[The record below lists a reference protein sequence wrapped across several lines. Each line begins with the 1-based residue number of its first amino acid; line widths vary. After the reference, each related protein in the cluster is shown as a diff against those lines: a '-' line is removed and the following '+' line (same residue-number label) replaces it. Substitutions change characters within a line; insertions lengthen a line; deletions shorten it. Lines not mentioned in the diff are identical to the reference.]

1 VGFAVTAILAQAL
14 HPRLS
19 MNRELIKEVRSARVS
34 LGLTVALG
42 LLAAAATILQ
52 LVALSKVVD
61 GVFLKGADLT
71 EVRGLL
77 LLLLCA
83 FVLRSALLW
92 GKEVAGQRGA
102 VRVKS
107 ELRERLLA
115 HVLRLGP
122 SYTREERTG
131 ELATT
136 ATEGVEKLDAYVGR
150 YLPQVFLS
158 VLVPLMIAW
167 YIVPR
172 DLSSAVL
179 LLVTAPVIPVLMVL
193 VGSYA
198 EEHTRRQWR
207 ALARMG
213 ASFLDAMQGL
223 TTLKVF
229 GRSAEEGRKVAAA
242 SEEFRKRTMKVLRYA
257 FLSGFVLEFMTAAAI
272 GLVAVTLGVRVISGN
287 MPFAVAFLVLL
298 LTPEFYKPLRE
309 LGVHRHAGM
318 EGSAAADRIFEILST
333 TPRVRHSSG
342 ASNLAFD
349 GPSIELSGVGYAYP
363 GSEEAALQ
371 DVSLVLP
378 ARTRTA
384 LVGRSGSGKST
395 LVNLLMR
402 FVDPETGTILAN
414 GVEITDLSLESWR
427 KNLALVPQRPHLFH
441 GTVLDNIRLARP
453 DASQEEIENAAEAAG
468 AAIFIRQLPS
478 GYDTQVGERGARLS
492 GGEAQR
498 IAIARAFLKD
508 APVLIMDEP
517 TSGLD
522 PESERLIRT
531 ALERLSDGR
540 TVLVIAHRLNTVY
553 GADRIAVLD
562 GGRLAETGTHR
573 RLIRAN
579 GLYASLVNAY
589 GRVPA

>member
-1 VGFAVTAILAQAL
+1 
-14 HPRLS
+14 
-19 MNRELIKEVRSARVS
+19 MNRELIKKVRTARVS
-34 LGLTVALG
+34 LGLTVTIG
-42 LLAAAATILQ
+42 LLAAAATIVQ

-61 GVFLKGADLT
+61 RVFLEGTDLI
-71 EVRGLL
+71 EVRGSLL
-77 LLLLCA
+77 LLLGA
-83 FVLRSALLW
+83 SVLRAALLW
-92 GKEVAGQRGA
+92 GREAAGQRGA

-107 ELRERLLA
+107 ELRRRLCS
-115 HVLRLGP
+115 HVLLLGP

-136 ATEGVEKLDAYVGR
+136 ATEGIEKLDAYVGR

-158 VLVPLMIAW
+158 VLVPLMIAG
-167 YIVPR
+167 YILPR
-172 DLSSAVL
+172 DLSSAIL

-207 ALARMG
+207 ALSRMG

-229 GRSAEEGRKVAAA
+229 GRSADEGEKVAAA
-242 SEEFRKRTMKVLRYA
+242 SDEFRKRTMKVLRYA

-287 MPFAVAFLVLL
+287 MPFEVAFLVLL

-318 EGSAAADRIFEILST
+318 EGSAAAERFFEILST
-333 TPRVRHSSG
+333 PPRVRRGSG
-342 ASNLAFD
+342 ASNLA
-349 GPSIELSGVGYAYP
+349 SEEISLELSGAGYTYP
-363 GSEEAALQ
+363 GSEEAALREI
-371 DVSLVLP
+371 SLVLP
-378 ARTRTA
+378 AGTRTA

-402 FVDPETGTILAN
+402 FVDPETGTIHAN
-414 GVEITDLSLESWR
+414 GVEITELPADAWR
-427 KNLALVPQRPHLFH
+427 ENLALVPQRPHLFH
-441 GTVLDNIRLARP
+441 GSVLDNIRLARP
-453 DASQEEIENAAEAAG
+453 DASRGEVERAAELAG
-468 AAIFIRQLPS
+468 AAAFIAQLPD
-478 GYDTQVGERGARLS
+478 GYGTGIGERGARLS

-508 APVLIMDEP
+508 APVLVMDEP

-531 ALERLSDGR
+531 AIERLADGR
-540 TVLVIAHRLNTVY
+540 TVLIVAHRLNTVY

-562 GGRLAETGTHR
+562 GGQLVETGTHR
-573 RLIRAN
+573 DLIQID
-579 GLYASLVNAY
+579 GLYANLVNTY

>member
-1 VGFAVTAILAQAL
+1 
-14 HPRLS
+14 
-19 MNRELIKEVRSARVS
+19 MNRELIKEVRTARVS
-34 LGLTVALG
+34 LGLTVAIG
-42 LLAAAATILQ
+42 LLAAAATIVQ

-61 GVFLKGADLT
+61 RVFLEGTDLI
-71 EVRGLL
+71 EVRGPLL
-77 LLLLCA
+77 LLLGA
-83 FVLRSALLW
+83 SVLRAALLW
-92 GKEVAGQRGA
+92 GREATGQRGA

-107 ELRERLLA
+107 ELRRRLCA

-136 ATEGVEKLDAYVGR
+136 ATEGIEKLDAYVGR

-158 VLVPLMIAW
+158 VLVPLMIAG
-167 YIVPR
+167 YILPR

-207 ALARMG
+207 ALSRMG

-229 GRSAEEGRKVAAA
+229 GRSADEGEKVAAT
-242 SEEFRKRTMKVLRYA
+242 SDEFRKRTMKVLRYA

-287 MPFAVAFLVLL
+287 MPFEVAFLVLL

-309 LGVHRHAGM
+309 LGIHRHAGM
-318 EGSAAADRIFEILST
+318 EGSAAAERIFEILST
-333 TPRVRHSSG
+333 PPRVLRGSG
-342 ASNLAFD
+342 ASNLASD
-349 GPSIELSGVGYAYP
+349 EISLELSGVSYTYP
-363 GSEEAALQ
+363 GSEEAALREI
-371 DVSLVLP
+371 SLVLP
-378 ARTRTA
+378 AGTRTA

-402 FVDPETGTILAN
+402 FVDPETGTIHAN
-414 GVEITDLSLESWR
+414 GVEITELPADAWR
-427 KNLALVPQRPHLFH
+427 ANLALVPQRPHLFH
-441 GTVLDNIRLARP
+441 GSVLDNIRLARP
-453 DASQEEIENAAEAAG
+453 EASREEVERAAELAG
-468 AAIFIRQLPS
+468 AAAFIGRLS
-478 GYDTQVGERGARLS
+478 DGYGTGIGERGARLS

-498 IAIARAFLKD
+498 IAIARAFLKE
-508 APVLIMDEP
+508 APVLVMDEP

-531 ALERLSDGR
+531 AIERLADGR
-540 TVLVIAHRLNTVY
+540 TVLMVAHRLNTVY

-562 GGRLAETGTHR
+562 GGQLVETGTHR
-573 RLIRAN
+573 DLIQTD
-579 GLYASLVNAY
+579 GLYANLVNAY
-589 GRVPA
+589 RRVPA

>member
-1 VGFAVTAILAQAL
+1 V
-14 HPRLS
+14 
-19 MNRELIKEVRSARVS
+19 NRELVREVRPARVS

-42 LLAAAATILQ
+42 LLAAAATIVQ
-52 LVALSKVVD
+52 LVALSSVVD
-61 GVFLKGADLT
+61 GLFLRNARIVK
-71 EVRGLL
+71 VHGLL
-77 LLLLCA
+77 LLLLGA
-83 FVLRSALLW
+83 SLLRSGLVW
-92 GKEVAGQRGA
+92 GREVAAQRGT

-107 ELRERLLA
+107 ELRDRLFA

-122 SYTREERTG
+122 SYTVGERTG
-131 ELATT
+131 ELSTT
-136 ATEGVEKLDAYVGR
+136 MTEGIEKLDAYVGR

-158 VLVPLMIAW
+158 VLVPLMIAG
-167 YIVPR
+167 YVLPL
-172 DLSSAVL
+172 DLASAVL
-179 LLVTAPVIPVLMVL
+179 LLVTAPVIPVLMIL

-229 GRSAEEGRKVAAA
+229 GRSAEEGKRVAAA

-272 GLVAVTLGVRVISGN
+272 GLIAVTLGVRVISGN
-287 MPFAVAFLVLL
+287 MPFEVAFLVLL

-309 LGVHRHAGM
+309 LGAHRHAGM

-333 TPRVRHSSG
+333 PACVRQGSGTP
-342 ASNLAFD
+342 NLTSD
-349 GPSIELSGVGYAYP
+349 RISIELSGVGYTYP
-363 GSEEAALQ
+363 GSEEAALR
-371 DVSLVLP
+371 DISLVLP
-378 ARTRTA
+378 AGTRTA

-402 FVDPETGTILAN
+402 FVDPETGTTRAN
-414 GVEITDLSLESWR
+414 GVEVTDLPARVWR
-427 KNLALVPQRPHLFH
+427 ENLALVPQRPHLFH
-441 GTVLDNIRLARP
+441 GSVYDNIRLARP
-453 DASQEEIENAAEAAG
+453 GASQEEIERAAELAG
-468 AAIFIRQLPS
+468 AAGFIRQLPD
-478 GYDTQVGERGARLS
+478 GYATAIGERGTRLS

-508 APVLIMDEP
+508 APVLLMDEP

-522 PESERLIRT
+522 PESERLIRA
-531 ALERLSDGR
+531 ALERLAASR
-540 TVLVIAHRLNTVY
+540 TVLVVAHRLNTVY

-562 GGRLAETGTHR
+562 RGRLAETGTHQD
-573 RLIRAN
+573 LIQDD

-589 GRVPA
+589 GRVPT

>member
-1 VGFAVTAILAQAL
+1 
-14 HPRLS
+14 
-19 MNRELIKEVRSARVS
+19 MNRELVREVRPARVS

-42 LLAAAATILQ
+42 LLAAAATIVQ
-52 LVALSKVVD
+52 LVALSSVVD
-61 GVFLKGADLT
+61 GLFLRNAGIVK
-71 EVRGLL
+71 VHGLL
-77 LLLLCA
+77 LLLLGA
-83 FVLRSALLW
+83 SLLRSGLVW
-92 GKEVAGQRGA
+92 GREVAAQRGT

-107 ELRERLLA
+107 ELRDRLFA

-122 SYTREERTG
+122 SYTVGERTG
-131 ELATT
+131 ELSTT
-136 ATEGVEKLDAYVGR
+136 MTEGIEKLDAYVGR

-158 VLVPLMIAW
+158 VLVPLMIAG
-167 YIVPR
+167 YVLPL
-172 DLSSAVL
+172 DLASAVL
-179 LLVTAPVIPVLMVL
+179 LLVTAPVIPVLMIL

-229 GRSAEEGRKVAAA
+229 GRSAEEGERVAAA

-272 GLVAVTLGVRVISGN
+272 GLIAVTLGVRVISGN
-287 MPFAVAFLVLL
+287 MPFEVAFLVLL

-309 LGVHRHAGM
+309 LGAHRHAGM

-333 TPRVRHSSG
+333 PARVRQGSG
-342 ASNLAFD
+342 TPNLTSD
-349 GPSIELSGVGYAYP
+349 RISIELSGVGYTYP
-363 GSEEAALQ
+363 GSEEAALR
-371 DVSLVLP
+371 DISLVLP
-378 ARTRTA
+378 AGTRTA

-402 FVDPETGTILAN
+402 FVDPETGTTRAN
-414 GVEITDLSLESWR
+414 GVEVTDLPARVWR
-427 KNLALVPQRPHLFH
+427 ENLALVPQRPHLFH
-441 GTVLDNIRLARP
+441 GSVYDNIRLARP
-453 DASQEEIENAAEAAG
+453 GASQEEIERAAELAG
-468 AAIFIRQLPS
+468 AAGFIRQLPD
-478 GYDTQVGERGARLS
+478 GYATAIGERGTRLS

-508 APVLIMDEP
+508 APVLLMDEP

-522 PESERLIRT
+522 PESERLIRA
-531 ALERLSDGR
+531 ALERLAAGR
-540 TVLVIAHRLNTVY
+540 TVLVVAHRLNTVY

-562 GGRLAETGTHR
+562 RGRLAETGTHQD
-573 RLIRAN
+573 LIQDD

>member
-1 VGFAVTAILAQAL
+1 
-14 HPRLS
+14 
-19 MNRELIKEVRSARVS
+19 
-34 LGLTVALG
+34 VALG
-42 LLAAAATILQ
+42 LLAAAATIVQ
-52 LVALSKVVD
+52 LVALGKVVA
-61 GVFLKGADLT
+61 GVFLEGADLL

-77 LLLLCA
+77 LLLLGA
-83 FVLRSALLW
+83 SILRSCLVW
-92 GKEVAGQRGA
+92 GREVAGQRGA

-122 SYTREERTG
+122 SYTKDERTG

-150 YLPQVFLS
+150 YLPQVSLS
-158 VLVPLMIAW
+158 ALVPLMIAG
-167 YIVPR
+167 YILPR

-223 TTLKVF
+223 TTSKVF
-229 GRSAEEGRKVAAA
+229 GRSADEGEKVAAA
-242 SEEFRKRTMKVLRYA
+242 SEEFRRRTMKVLRYA
-257 FLSGFVLEFMTAAAI
+257 FLSGLVLEFMTAAAI

-287 MPFAVAFLVLL
+287 MPFEVAFLVLL

-333 TPRVRHSSG
+333 PARVRQDSG
-342 ASNLAFD
+342 ALDLASD
-349 GPSIELSGVGYAYP
+349 KISIELSGAGYTYP
-363 GSEEAALQ
+363 GSEGPALR
-371 DVSLVLP
+371 DISLVLP
-378 ARTRTA
+378 AGTRTA

-402 FVDPETGTILAN
+402 FVDPDLGAIRAN
-414 GVEITDLSLESWR
+414 GVKITDLPPEVWR
-427 KNLALVPQRPHLFH
+427 ENLALVPQRPHLFL
-441 GTVLDNIRLARP
+441 GSVLENIRLARP
-453 DASQEEIENAAEAAG
+453 DASREEIEEAADLAG
-468 AAIFIRQLPS
+468 AAGFIRQLPE
-478 GYDTQVGERGARLS
+478 GYETGIGERGSRLS

-508 APVLIMDEP
+508 ALVLVMDEA
-517 TSGLD
+517 TSSLD
-522 PESERLIRT
+522 PESERMIRT
-531 ALERLSDGR
+531 ALERLTDGR
-540 TVLVIAHRLNTVY
+540 TVLVVAHRLNTLY
-553 GADRIAVLD
+553 SADRIAVLD
-562 GGRLAETGTHR
+562 GGRLAETGTHQD
-573 RLIRAN
+573 LIQTN
-579 GLYASLVNAY
+579 GPYASLVNAY
-589 GRVPA
+589 GRVHT

>member
-1 VGFAVTAILAQAL
+1 
-14 HPRLS
+14 
-19 MNRELIKEVRSARVS
+19 MNRELIKQVRTARVS
-34 LGLTVALG
+34 LGLTVAIG
-42 LLAAAATILQ
+42 LLAAAATIVQ

-61 GVFLKGADLT
+61 RVFLEGTDLI

-77 LLLLCA
+77 LLLLGA
-83 FVLRSALLW
+83 SVLRAALLW
-92 GKEVAGQRGA
+92 GREATGQRGA

-107 ELRERLLA
+107 ELRRRLCA

-136 ATEGVEKLDAYVGR
+136 ATEGIEKLDAYVGR

-158 VLVPLMIAW
+158 GLVPLMIAG
-167 YIVPR
+167 YILPR

-207 ALARMG
+207 ALSRMG

-229 GRSAEEGRKVAAA
+229 GRSADEGEKVAAT
-242 SEEFRKRTMKVLRYA
+242 SDEFRKRTMKVLRYA

-287 MPFAVAFLVLL
+287 MPFEVAFLVLL

-309 LGVHRHAGM
+309 LGIHRHAGM
-318 EGSAAADRIFEILST
+318 EGSAAAERIFEILST
-333 TPRVRHSSG
+333 PPRVLRGSG
-342 ASNLAFD
+342 ASNLASD
-349 GPSIELSGVGYAYP
+349 EISLELSGVGYTYP
-363 GSEEAALQ
+363 GSEEAALREI
-371 DVSLVLP
+371 SLVLP
-378 ARTRTA
+378 AGTRTA

-402 FVDPETGTILAN
+402 FVDPETGTIHAN
-414 GVEITDLSLESWR
+414 GVEITELPADAWR
-427 KNLALVPQRPHLFH
+427 ANLALVPQRPHLFH
-441 GTVLDNIRLARP
+441 GSVLDNIRLARP
-453 DASQEEIENAAEAAG
+453 EASREEVERAAELAG
-468 AAIFIRQLPS
+468 AAAFIGRLS
-478 GYDTQVGERGARLS
+478 NGYGTGIGERGARLS

-508 APVLIMDEP
+508 APVLVMDEP

-531 ALERLSDGR
+531 AIERLADGR
-540 TVLVIAHRLNTVY
+540 TVLMVAHRLNTVY

-562 GGRLAETGTHR
+562 GGQLVETGTHR
-573 RLIRAN
+573 DLIQTD
-579 GLYASLVNAY
+579 GLYAYLVNAY